1 MFSTFEK
8 FMVILISTGRLLFKP
23 LQSILCVFRN
33 VKCIQKTTLLIIIR
47 RFSQG
52 QKWSSWASSTTPIL
66 DKWEF
71 GFGLYFYYALRF
83 SVYCFPSALSLNNP
97 DYTNK
102 SSEKH
107 LDTRK
112 ICPLVESDKWSRY
125 TNHQIPCVDR
135 SQLTVTVSTLQAKVS
150 CLCQLIRCSMAVILC
165 DSAVAVVHTH
175 RSMGYT
181 SSDDNHKEI
190 NSKPSLKICVPFR
203 PSVRS
208 KFSGS
213 ESCYRN
219 VQNMQF

>member
-83 SVYCFPSALSLNNP
+83 SVYCFPSALSLDNSN
-97 DYTNK
+97 YTNK

-125 TNHQIPCVDR
+125 TSQQIPCVDR
-135 SQLTVTVSTLQAKVS
+135 CRLTISTLQTIVS
-150 CLCQLIRCSMAVILC
+150 SV
-165 DSAVAVVHTH
+165 
-175 RSMGYT
+175 
-181 SSDDNHKEI
+181 
-190 NSKPSLKICVPFR
+190 SL
-203 PSVRS
+203 ST
-208 KFSGS
+208 
-213 ESCYRN
+213 Y
-219 VQNMQF
+219 